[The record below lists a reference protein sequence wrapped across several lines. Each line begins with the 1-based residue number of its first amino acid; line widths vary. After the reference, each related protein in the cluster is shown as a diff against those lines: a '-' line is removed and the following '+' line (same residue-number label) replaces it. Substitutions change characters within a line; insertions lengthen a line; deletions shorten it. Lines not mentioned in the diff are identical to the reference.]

1 MLQTNNSLHLGATAM
16 TRILTNMMFFCLVI
30 FSPLTLAETDQAA
43 QLEQRL
49 EQAKARL
56 GLTDDQL
63 EQMAPVLQETM
74 DAQQRI
80 LTSYGIDLEGQDDP
94 AQTLGIRKAMAM
106 KRELDVVRADMLAAV
121 EGILTNE
128 QFDEFKRLQ
137 SERQSEMRTR
147 IRGQR

>member
-106 KRELDVVRADMLAAV
+106 KRELDVVRADLLAAV

-137 SERQSEMRTR
+137 SERQSEMRKR

>member
-94 AQTLGIRKAMAM
+94 AQTLGVRKAMAM
-106 KRELDVVRADMLAAV
+106 KRELDVVRADLLAAV

-128 QFDEFKRLQ
+128 QFDKFKRLQ

>member
-1 MLQTNNSLHLGATAM
+1 MLQANNSLHHGATAM
-16 TRILTNMMFFCLVI
+16 TRILTTMMFFCLVI

>member
-106 KRELDVVRADMLAAV
+106 KRELDVVRADLLAAV

-128 QFDEFKRLQ
+128 QFDKFKRLQ

>member
-1 MLQTNNSLHLGATAM
+1 MLQTNNSLHHGATAM
-16 TRILTNMMFFCLVI
+16 TRILTTMMCFCLVI

-137 SERQSEMRTR
+137 SERQSEMRKR

>member
-1 MLQTNNSLHLGATAM
+1 MLQTNNSLHHGATAM
-16 TRILTNMMFFCLVI
+16 TRILTTMMFFCLVI

-94 AQTLGIRKAMAM
+94 AQTLGVRKAMAM

-137 SERQSEMRTR
+137 SERQSEMRKR